1 MKKNETIT
9 VSFTLTNNGKFDGE
23 EVVQLYLKDQVG
35 SVVRPVKELRDFQKV
50 FLKARA
56 SQKITFTID
65 KEKLAFY
72 NAKLEWEPEP
82 GTFEVQLGS
91 SSTDIRLKDNFELL

>member
-1 MKKNETIT
+1 M
-9 VSFTLTNNGKFDGE
+9 
-23 EVVQLYLKDQVG
+23 VQLYLKDQVG

-50 FLKARA
+50 FLKAGA

-72 NAKLEWEPEP
+72 NAKLEWAAEP
-82 GTFEVQLGS
+82 GAFEVQLGAS
-91 SSTDIRLKDNFELL
+91 SADIRLKDSFELVF